1 MGGRQDR
8 ASKGPTDRQN
18 WAGKGDE
25 GGIMQPVVWESETSM
40 LRSTKKRAEWTQ
52 WSA

>member
-1 MGGRQDR
+1 MGGTRQS
-8 ASKGPTDRQN
+8 SKGGPIDRQN
-18 WAGKGDE
+18 WAGKGGL